1 MDLIKSYL
9 LLINIISLLVMYMDK
24 QRAKRRK
31 FRISEKSL
39 FLLALLGGSV
49 GIFLGIHLFHHKTKH
64 IKFTVG
70 IPMIIILQMYFIIR
84 YFIK

>member
-9 LLINIISLLVMYMDK
+9 LLSNIISLLVMYMDK

-49 GIFLGIHLFHHKTKH
+49 GIFLGMHLFHHKTKH

-84 YFIK
+84 YFH

>member
-49 GIFLGIHLFHHKTKH
+49 GIFLGIHVFHHKTKH

>member
-49 GIFLGIHLFHHKTKH
+49 GIFLGMHLFHHKTKH

-84 YFIK
+84 YFH

>member
-84 YFIK
+84 YFH